1 MMPGIYLEVVRRGS
15 NVAQERTWKLLEAFV
30 MQHQERTGKLLD
42 ELATWQQE
50 LTWKLCEELAT

>member
-30 MQHQERTGKLLD
+30 MKHQERTWKLLD

-50 LTWKLCEELAT
+50 LT